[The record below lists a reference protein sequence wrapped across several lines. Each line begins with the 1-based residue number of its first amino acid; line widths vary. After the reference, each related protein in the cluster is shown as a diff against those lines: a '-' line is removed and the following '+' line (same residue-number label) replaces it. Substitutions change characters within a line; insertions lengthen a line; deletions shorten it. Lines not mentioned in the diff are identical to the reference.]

1 MKWNGEKFEEA
12 LNNDLDKLLTSTEKQ
27 ELLEQIDA
35 DADFKSSA
43 NLYYLMHELLAEVGS
58 IDDNSAIPAGF
69 TEGVMNRLS
78 SVPTYAKVDQSFFTN
93 NYIKYFAGL
102 AACIALFAISMWNS
116 NTQLIEELD
125 RTRPNMVAND
135 HSQPING
142 SAIYTYGDEQ
152 SLSIISAVG
161 QVQVFKQDGF
171 VWQNI
176 GGSTNI
182 SLRDKVR
189 TLAGGSVH
197 LAYPDGVEIKLKP
210 NSLIALESDGLRVF
224 QGDSWV
230 HVSRKG
236 RKFETRTPNLV
247 ASVRGTIYDVSVR
260 YSQQSYSAFVKSVT
274 RKNVLKG
281 TDPAL
286 YFRDVSLDTLNEMG
300 NRQFAGAVETSVRV
314 FESSVDVKPISPETG
329 QSSLGVILPQG
340 KQIKLVSVRPILEDS
355 QIHDLAKEDYH
366 YWNMEAPAKP
376 KVDKGAADFSS
387 NNLPRDASSSNDS
400 STSDSEAHSD
410 ELSPSEAM
418 NTIHD

>member
-12 LNNDLDKLLTSTEKQ
+12 LNKDLDRLLSSSEKQ
-27 ELLEQIDA
+27 ELSDQIDS

-43 NLYYLMHELLAEVGS
+43 NLYYLMHELLSEVGRN
-58 IDDNSAIPAGF
+58 DDKSAIPHGI
-69 TEGVMNRLS
+69 TEGVMSRLA
-78 SVPTYAKVDQSFFTN
+78 SVPAYSHPDENFFSK
-93 NYIKYFAGL
+93 NYVKYVVGL
-102 AACIALFAISMWNS
+102 AACVAVFAISFWGS
-116 NTQLIEELD
+116 GTSLIEDVD
-125 RTRPNMVAND
+125 RTRPNMIADQNYPISGSEISPNANEKTL
-135 HSQPING
+135 N
-142 SAIYTYGDEQ
+142 
-152 SLSIISAVG
+152 IISAMG

-176 GGSTNI
+176 GGSTRVAI
-182 SLRDKVR
+182 TDKVR

-197 LAYPDGVEIKLKP
+197 LAYPDGVQIKLKP
-210 NSLIALESDGLRVF
+210 NSLIALEADGLRVF

-260 YSQQSYSAFVKSVT
+260 YSQQSYSEFVKGVT
-274 RKNVLKG
+274 RKNVLKS

-314 FESSVDVKPISPETG
+314 FESSVDVKPIDPATG
-329 QSSLGVILPQG
+329 NTNEGVTLSQG
-340 KQIKLVSVRPILEDS
+340 KQIKLVSVRPKLEDS
-355 QIHDLAKEDYH
+355 YVSDLAKEDFH
-366 YWNMEAPAKP
+366 YWNMVAPMGSDVNKD
-376 KVDKGAADFSS
+376 VTD
-387 NNLPRDASSSNDS
+387 SSSMKLPVRPSLTDDLPINN
-400 STSDSEAHSD
+400 SEAHSD

-418 NTIHD
+418 NTIND